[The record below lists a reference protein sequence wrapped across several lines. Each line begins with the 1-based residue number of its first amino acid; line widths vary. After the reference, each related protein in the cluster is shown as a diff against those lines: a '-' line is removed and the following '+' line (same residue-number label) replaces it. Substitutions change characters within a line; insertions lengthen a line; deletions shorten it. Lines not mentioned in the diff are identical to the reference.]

1 MSASFRPTSW
11 FPFWADFMWPPGSHS
26 SSMGTPEFRSF
37 HWPQL
42 CSTNGCL
49 AATFTVQSVFK
60 ENSVPRSYWKA
71 KNENVSLWNMFQ
83 IQVSY
88 LSADVLVTF
97 LIAATKYL
105 KKSPEKGFTLAQHR
119 GSSGFRSVSHWS
131 HSSQVAEGGCL
142 LSPFYSVQSPTL
154 RTGPLTSTNLTQ
166 E

>member
-1 MSASFRPTSW
+1 
-11 FPFWADFMWPPGSHS
+11 
-26 SSMGTPEFRSF
+26 
-37 HWPQL
+37 
-42 CSTNGCL
+42 
-49 AATFTVQSVFK
+49 
-60 ENSVPRSYWKA
+60 
-71 KNENVSLWNMFQ
+71 MFQ

-142 LSPFYSVQSPTL
+142 LSSFYSVQSPTL

-166 E
+166 EQLHGKAWRFVSWEIRDLVAQTISSSHHKWQCGKHSHQS

>member
-1 MSASFRPTSW
+1 MSASFRPNSW
-11 FPFWADFMWPPGSHS
+11 LLFWGDFMWSPGSHS
-26 SSMGTPEFRSF
+26 SSMETPEFRSF
-37 HWPQL
+37 HCPQL

-83 IQVSY
+83 IQASY

-105 KKSPEKGFTLAQHR
+105 KNITWKGVFFSSAQRKLRLQEWEPLVTHQSGSR
-119 GSSGFRSVSHWS
+119 GWMFAFPLIQPRAPHLG
-131 HSSQVAEGGCL
+131 QI
-142 LSPFYSVQSPTL
+142 LSP
-154 RTGPLTSTNLTQ
+154 PLT
-166 E
+166 

>member
-105 KKSPEKGFTLAQHR
+105 KKVTWKGVYFSSAQGKLRLQECESLVIQQSGSRRWMLAFSLLFSPEPHTQDR
-119 GSSGFRSVSHWS
+119 SSHL
-131 HSSQVAEGGCL
+131 H
-142 LSPFYSVQSPTL
+142 
-154 RTGPLTSTNLTQ
+154 
-166 E
+166 